1 MDKLFLLRPC
11 HGFVISWRPLTA
23 EVWVE
28 CQASVCEVCGA
39 QSGTRTGFS
48 QSTSSFL
55 CLYYSSRAPYSFLSY
70 CYSYKK
76 TGRSLGIFKQSSAVS
91 HIGGHWTEKYF
102 VILRRYSDRP
112 TRSKFIVVFHMR
124 SMLLIRTSQYYLNS
138 ATIRQSR
145 Y

>member
-11 HGFVISWRPLTA
+11 HGSVISWRPHTA
-23 EVWVE
+23 EVCVE
-28 CQASVCEVCGA
+28 CQARVCEVCGE

-48 QSTSSFL
+48 PSTSSFL
-55 CLYYSSRAPYSFLSY
+55 CPYYSFRAPYSFLSY

-76 TGRSLGIFKQSSAVS
+76 SGRSLGTFKQSNAVS

-102 VILRRYSDRP
+102 VIRRRYSDRP
-112 TRSKFIVVFHMR
+112 TRSKFLVVFHMR
-124 SMLLIRTSQYYLNS
+124 SMLLMRTSQYYLNS
-138 ATIRQSR
+138 ATMPQSR